1 MDQEAAGEVPTS
13 EDTPNEPETGI
24 DAASRQSRPH
34 ASHSLRVELG
44 IHEACCPKVGILII
58 GGRFHVTEKQ

>member
-24 DAASRQSRPH
+24 DAALLL
-34 ASHSLRVELG
+34 A
-44 IHEACCPKVGILII
+44 
-58 GGRFHVTEKQ
+58 